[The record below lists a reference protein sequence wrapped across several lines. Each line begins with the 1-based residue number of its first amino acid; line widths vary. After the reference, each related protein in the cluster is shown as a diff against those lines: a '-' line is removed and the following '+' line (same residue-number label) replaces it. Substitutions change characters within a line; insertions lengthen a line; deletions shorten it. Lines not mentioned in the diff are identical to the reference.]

1 MKKTTSTPVIA
12 ATLFLSSASATLAAS
27 VDQCFDFTPMSSVST
42 YLGAQLDYSVA
53 DRICCH
59 NHKFAEYRGYL
70 AAPEVDFFGR
80 LDPSVETV
88 FYDSVCGVPLFIAPR
103 GRTFDE
109 FKTESLKHGW
119 PSFRP
124 EEMISENVIIHND
137 GRMESVCKTHL
148 GHNLP
153 TGGVD
158 RYCIDLVC
166 MAGEPLSA
174 DDERNQILQYLQQDQ
189 TIIDATEL
197 NTTAYTSSAEQY
209 SGKTSNAT
217 AIIIS
222 VAVAGVFLAVIAF
235 ICCDTANSKNRLC
248 RKRNKDDEIQ
258 ASSESSETSNTPSFQ
273 EEDEAIEKNRVL

>member
-1 MKKTTSTPVIA
+1 MKKAASPVVIA
-12 ATLFLSSASATLAAS
+12 AAVLLSSVSATLAAS
-27 VDQCFDFTPMSSVST
+27 DDQCFDFTPMSSVST
-42 YLGAQLDYSVA
+42 YLGATLDYSVA

-70 AAPEVDFFGR
+70 DAPEVDFFGR
-80 LDPSVETV
+80 LDPSIETV
-88 FYDSVCGVPLFIAPR
+88 FYDSVCGIPLFIAPR
-103 GRTFDE
+103 GRSFDD
-109 FKTESLKHGW
+109 FRTESLKHGW

-124 EEMISENVIIHND
+124 EELVSENVIIHND

-174 DDERNQILQYLQQDQ
+174 DDERNQILQYLQQDPN
-189 TIIDATEL
+189 IINATEL

-217 AIIIS
+217 GIIIG
-222 VAVAGVFLAVIAF
+222 VAFAGVFVAVIAF
-235 ICCDTANSKNRLC
+235 IWCDTKKF

-258 ASSESSETSNTPSFQ
+258 GFGSSETSKTPSSQ
-273 EEDEAIEKNRVL
+273 EDDKEHDENRVL